1 MKKYIFK
8 TNATMKDY
16 NRQKWWIDGN
26 IITEKHI
33 QAENMTEALKTYQK
47 AVKDKHCISISDN
60 ALKHKEPMY
69 IDTEDG
75 SKQVGFVIT
84 AKTDFQDDRSGKWTA
99 QYIDLWVDILT
110 VIDTEF

>member
-8 TNATMKDY
+8 TNATMKEY
-16 NRQKWWIDGN
+16 NNKKWWIDKN

-33 QAENMTEALKTYQK
+33 EAENITEALKIYQK
-47 AVKDKHCISISDN
+47 AVEDKHYISISDN
-60 ALKHKEPMY
+60 ALKNKNAMY
-69 IDTEDG
+69 IYTENG
-75 SKQVGFVIT
+75 SKQVGYVIT
-84 AKTDFQDDRSGKWTA
+84 AKTDFQDGRSGKWIT